1 LRELSN
7 LLLTHV
13 RGEDIP
19 SRYGGDE
26 FIIILPDASQEV
38 TLERAELIRRHAQ
51 HLNIQ
56 FDGQTLGKITLS
68 LGVVM
73 FPNDGAT
80 ITALL
85 KSVDNALYRAKNEG
99 RNRVVTAI

>member
-1 LRELSN
+1 
-7 LLLTHV
+7 
-13 RGEDIP
+13 
-19 SRYGGDE
+19 
-26 FIIILPDASQEV
+26 
-38 TLERAELIRRHAQ
+38 
-51 HLNIQ
+51 
-56 FDGQTLGKITLS
+56 
-68 LGVVM
+68 M